1 MKPVVIINFKAY
13 EEAIGKNALKL
24 AKICDYVAKKRNVEI
39 MICVQASDIYQIAKN
54 VKIKVLS
61 QHVDYQY
68 GKFTGCISPIS
79 IKENGAYGSLIN
91 HSEKPLDFET
101 IEKTIKECK
110 KVGLKI
116 VACASNLDEAK
127 KISNLKPEYIAFEV
141 PELIGTGNSIT
152 KEKPES
158 IKNFIKIVKGRSI
171 PLCGAGISTKEDFK
185 TALELGT
192 KGILISS
199 AITKSPNPKK
209 ALMDITSIF

>member
-1 MKPVVIINFKAY
+1 MKPIVIINFKAY

-24 AKICDYVAKKRNVEI
+24 AKICDSVSKIRNVEI
-39 MICVQASDIYQIAKN
+39 MICVQAPDIYQIAKN

-79 IKENGAYGSLIN
+79 IKENGAYGSLLN
-91 HSEKPLDFET
+91 HSERPLDFET

-110 KVGLKI
+110 KIGLK
-116 VACASNLDEAK
+116 VVTCASNLEEAE
-127 KISNLKPEYIAFEV
+127 KIANLKPEYIAFEV
-141 PELIGTGNSIT
+141 PELIGTGKSIT

-158 IKNFIKIVKGRSI
+158 IKTFVKIVKGKSI
-171 PLCGAGISTKEDFK
+171 PLCGAGISTREDFK

-192 KGILISS
+192 NGILISS
-199 AITKSPNPKK
+199 AITKSQNPKK
-209 ALMDITSIF
+209 ALMDITSF

>member
-1 MKPVVIINFKAY
+1 MKPILIINFKAY

-24 AKICDYVAKKRNVEI
+24 AKICDEVAKKRDVEI
-39 MICVQASDIYQIAKN
+39 MICVQASDIHQIAKK
-54 VKIKVLS
+54 VKIKILS
-61 QHVDYQY
+61 QHVDYHY
-68 GKFTGCISPIS
+68 GKFTGCVSPIS

-91 HSEKPLDFET
+91 HSERSLDIET

-116 VACASNLDEAK
+116 VACASNLQEAE
-127 KISNLKPEYIAFEV
+127 KISELKPEYIAFEV

-158 IKNFIKIVKGRSI
+158 IKTFVKIVELNSI

-192 KGILISS
+192 KGVLISS
-199 AITKSPNPKK
+199 AITKSPVPKK
-209 ALMDITSIF
+209 ALMDITSI